1 MQTLETTINEEIA
14 EELRKYTDSSITVKY
29 NHVLNNFH
37 MHFPS
42 DEEEAFYRAT
52 QRKIGWWNK
61 TFEEIGANRDET
73 SDLKKNQT
81 REQFYQTIDNTIAEL
96 GISMNKIKSDVSQ
109 FYERKEEELQP
120 YQNLWNALFPIYTRL
135 REKGYSK
142 WDLIG

>member
-1 MQTLETTINEEIA
+1 MQTLETTVNEEIA
-14 EELRKYTDSSITVKY
+14 EELRKYKTSSITVKY

-42 DEEEAFYRAT
+42 NEEDAFYRT
-52 QRKIGWWNK
+52 VQKILRRWNK
-61 TFEEIGANRDET
+61 PFEETGANNNKI
-73 SDLKKNQT
+73 SDLKRNQT
-81 REQFYQTIDNTIAEL
+81 REQFYQTIDDTTAEL
-96 GISMNKIKSDVSQ
+96 GISLDKIKSDVSQ

-120 YQNLWNALFPIYTRL
+120 YQNLWNTLFPIYARL